1 MVSALISTALMMNA
15 FAHNVASA
23 HRTGV
28 AGASSD
34 GPGTSGGTAAIGII
48 HGNVIGSL
56 GNSTNGQNGAN
67 GDSSNGAKGHT
78 SFGAKG

>member
-15 FAHNVASA
+15 FAASA
-23 HRTGV
+23 QRTGV

-78 SFGAKG
+78 SFGAKR